1 METLEKVI
9 AIIKENSN
17 WKDEIGPEFD
27 IRNDLGIESFDMLM
41 IVNAI
46 EDEFSI
52 EVDEADIKEINRV
65 EDIVKLL
72 HEKYL

>member
-9 AIIKENSN
+9 TILKENSN
-17 WKDEIGPEFD
+17 WKGEIDPDLD
-27 IRNDLGIESFDMLM
+27 IRDDLGIESFDTLM

-52 EVDEADIKEINRV
+52 EIDEADFKEINRV
-65 EDIVKLL
+65 EDIVNLL
-72 HEKYL
+72 HDKYL